1 MKAVTTGWP
10 CGHWG
15 CGANTAENRRWRLLV
30 GGDRP
35 PGRPWEDG
43 RKWGRRK
50 SPLGGEN
57 SEQREA
63 GLARGAVGRRRGDP
77 EPGPGFQPAPPP
89 ITRQP
94 AGG

>member
-35 PGRPWEDG
+35 PGRPWEDALEQPG
-43 RKWGRRK
+43 GSGAMEEPFGRRERRAVGGR
-50 SPLGGEN
+50 PGQGRGGE
-57 SEQREA
+57 E
-63 GLARGAVGRRRGDP
+63 GRGP
-77 EPGPGFQPAPPP
+77 
-89 ITRQP
+89 
-94 AGG
+94 